1 MSLCGSRDV
10 ILWVQRCHGSFKS
23 FGSLGSFKS
32 FKSFSS
38 FKSFKSFES
47 FMCFRCIFQQK
58 CDFTGRKE
66 IFKFQ
71 GLIDQ

>member
-1 MSLCGSRDV
+1 MSLCGFRDV

-32 FKSFSS
+32 FKSFRY

-66 IFKFQ
+66 IFRFQ
-71 GLIDQ
+71 CLIDQ